1 MNKAKQI
8 EAMARLDGYHFIERN
23 LSGKPI
29 YLHDIDR
36 DGMNMSGNE
45 TINTPD
51 YLHDHNAVQ
60 RVIDGLDLSTL
71 ERYVQ
76 ELEKVT
82 HASVMT
88 VTNMVLATCPQK
100 VEAILKACGKWSD
113 VNDGGVECPEE

>member
-1 MNKAKQI
+1 MKESAQI
-8 EAMARLDGYHFIERN
+8 EAMARLEGKDYTGFWCDDCGDINGANTTNDEHCA
-23 LSGKPI
+23 LCGKPAEC
-29 YLHDIDR
+29 
-36 DGMNMSGNE
+36 NFS
-45 TINTPD
+45 D

-88 VTNMVLATCPQK
+88 VTNMVLAACPQK
-100 VEAILKACGKWSD
+100 VEAILKACGKWED
-113 VNDGGVECPEE
+113 K